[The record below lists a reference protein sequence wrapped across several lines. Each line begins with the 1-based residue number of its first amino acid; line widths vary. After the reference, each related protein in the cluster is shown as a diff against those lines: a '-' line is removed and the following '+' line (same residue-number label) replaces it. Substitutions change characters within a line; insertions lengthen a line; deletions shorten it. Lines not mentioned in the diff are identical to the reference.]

1 MAERKQGRTRTMSIC
16 LSDIPKER
24 ILSHENGK
32 LYLSV
37 QTYDYDEPDKYDND
51 FSISCSKTKD
61 EIERSKAGEKI
72 NLHFI
77 GNGRIWE
84 DKDKTK
90 PASTD
95 EVEKKLDWLTA
106 SNEAEKQAEN
116 SKEEKENDVPF

>member
-1 MAERKQGRTRTMSIC
+1 MSIC

-32 LYLSV
+32 LYVSV
-37 QTYDYDEPDKYDND
+37 QTYDYDEPDRFDND

-61 EIERSKAGEKI
+61 EIERSKNGEKI

-77 GNGRIWE
+77 GNGKIWE

-90 PASTD
+90 PASSNEID
-95 EVEKKLDWLTA
+95 KKLDWLTDKPA
-106 SNEAEKQAEN
+106 T
-116 SKEEKENDVPF
+116 EEKPTEEEKDDLAF